1 MSCLTLVKEPLND
14 VASGWLAVAAGAQEA
29 ECIWQ
34 YMSIPSTAGRRQTHA
49 Q

>member
-1 MSCLTLVKEPLND
+1 MLVTTEPLNN

-29 ECIWQ
+29 ECMWQ
-34 YMSIPSTAGRRQTHA
+34 YMSIPSTAGRRKTHA